1 MSTLDDY
8 ARFVTM
14 LLNDGEL
21 EGVRIL
27 GRKSV
32 ELMRSDHL
40 GSLARIGG
48 VPGEGYGFGLTFAVN
63 LGPGKSANVGS
74 EGEYNW
80 GGAAGTSF
88 WIDPKE
94 HMVGVFLV
102 NVLPSSDVVAAGQF
116 KRMAYEALVDRGRL
130 LPS

>member
-1 MSTLDDY
+1 
-8 ARFVTM
+8 M

-40 GSLARIGG
+40 GTLARVGG
-48 VPGEGYGFGLTFAVN
+48 MPGEGYGFGLTFAVN
-63 LGPGKSANVGS
+63 LGPGKSPNVGS

-102 NVLPSSDVVAAGQF
+102 NVLPSNEVRRRTVQEAGLRCVGGLRVRVSGQ
-116 KRMAYEALVDRGRL
+116 RG
-130 LPS
+130 